1 MPANYLTSFGG
12 YQSVRWDCKLTG
24 EFVIPVPACIIEPN
38 MENPQPSSSQFNKPA
53 AIDRFFNRAFGFL
66 IRIGIGLSHN
76 YLIEVRG
83 RKTGRAYST
92 PVNLLEHGGKKYL
105 VAPRGYTQWVRNVI
119 ASGEAS
125 LARGSRR
132 EEVLLRQV
140 PDEAKP
146 EILKDYLDRYS
157 KTVQRYFPVQAGSP
171 VEAFQP
177 LASRYPVFE
186 VISKR

>member
-24 EFVIPVPACIIEPN
+24 EFVIGASACIIEPD
-38 MENPQPSSSQFNKPA
+38 MENPQQSSTQFTKPA
-53 AIDRFFNRAFGFL
+53 AIDRFFNRAFGLL
-66 IRIGIGLSHN
+66 IRLGVGLSHN
-76 YLIEVRG
+76 YLLEVRG
-83 RKTGRAYST
+83 RKTGRTYST

-105 VAPRGYTQWVRNVI
+105 APRGYTQWVRNVI

-125 LARGSRR
+125 LARGPKR
-132 EEVLLRQV
+132 EEVFLRPV
-140 PDEAKP
+140 TDEAKP
-146 EILKDYLDRYS
+146 DILKDYLDRYS
-157 KTVQRYFPVQAGSP
+157 KTVRRYFPVQAGSP
-171 VEAFQP
+171 VEPFEP